1 MPYGKFVEDKYR
13 CNHPESDFKDQDEG
27 PIKMKKSRHVEY
39 THRNETANLRYDVWG
54 VSEKK
59 PSKKP
64 YFNFNSGSNNGKPY
78 FDFNSISNDVKSY
91 LNSNSSSNNGK
102 PYLNSNSSLNNGKSY
117 FNSNSNKG
125 LNVVNIIKSSPSL
138 MIVIIILFIYVG
150 IPLITTLLGIIFYVI
165 MLIVEALS

>member
-13 CNHPESDFKDQDEG
+13 CNHPESDFKDQDES
-27 PIKMKKSRHVEY
+27 PIKMKKSKHVEY

-54 VSEKK
+54 ASEKK
-59 PSKKP
+59 QSKKP
-64 YFNFNSGSNNGKPY
+64 YFNFNNSSNNGKPY
-78 FDFNSISNDVKSY
+78 FDFNSSSNDGKSY
-91 LNSNSSSNNGK
+91 LNSNISS
-102 PYLNSNSSLNNGKSY
+102 NNGKSY

-150 IPLITTLLGIIFYVI
+150 IPLITTLFGIIFYVI
-165 MLIVEALS
+165 MLIVDALS

>member
-54 VSEKK
+54 ASEKK

-64 YFNFNSGSNNGKPY
+64 YFNFNN
-78 FDFNSISNDVKSY
+78 
-91 LNSNSSSNNGK
+91 SSNNGK

-150 IPLITTLLGIIFYVI
+150 IPLITTLFGIIFYVI
-165 MLIVEALS
+165 MLIVDALS